1 MKLVTAGS
9 LARVAGTAVL
19 ALGFAATMAGQTTT
33 KTEVKVKDGKDV
45 KVVGCVE
52 RTANGR
58 LMLTQVA
65 DKKEALPNYWL
76 VGDKDLTKDVGRL
89 MEVSGKASDRGDAK
103 VEVKRETKT
112 EVEDGPDRKVE
123 STTEMHGDMP
133 NMKYLQVDSVKT
145 IAAACR

>member
-1 MKLVTAGS
+1 MKLVTVRG

-52 RTANGR
+52 RTNSGK

-76 VGDKDLTKDVGRL
+76 VGDEDLTKEVGHL
-89 MEVSGKASDRGDAK
+89 MEISGKASDRGDGK

-112 EVEDGPDRKVE
+112 EVEGGPDRKVQ
-123 STTEMHGDMP
+123 STTEVQGDMP
-133 NMKYLQVDSVKT
+133 DMRYLRVDSAKM
-145 IAAACR
+145 IAGACR